1 MWHTINRIL
10 QEAKNLSP
18 LTFHKYVEDK
28 RQVEKF
34 DNWCQWMTKKLLQRE
49 KEATKRFYLL
59 LRFIPQWADPSI
71 VKICFWEK
79 SRRAC
84 FPFPVFPHPHLNFFV
99 IWNSSEYW
107 ACAVCWKQVLMSVN
121 KYQPCRSSDQSSQ
134 EGEHFSFQC
143 LKVCLFNW
151 FSTLHD

>member
-10 QEAKNLSP
+10 HKAKNLSSCSECS
-18 LTFHKYVEDK
+18 LTFYKYVEDK

-107 ACAVCWKQVLMSVN
+107 ACVVCWKQVLMSVRAIN
-121 KYQPCRSSDQSSQ
+121 LHKKENTSAY
-134 EGEHFSFQC
+134 QC

-151 FSTLHD
+151 FSRLHD